1 MALLVVTGLLSLSA
15 GMGIGALLPPHHQ
28 HSTKKET
35 VPHIKLL
42 SPQSPIPQRV
52 SVMSRKAVANKK
64 KVATKQ
70 VLPND
75 KILDFTDFDKSLLK
89 LVENKSQAVKN
100 QPQTPP
106 PPPPQLKGGQSTLR
120 KSVVDNSEFYSPPTV
135 VEDQLQGGAT
145 NNKKPQFETSWF

>member
-28 HSTKKET
+28 HSTKTET

-52 SVMSRKAVANKK
+52 SVPSRKAVPNK

-89 LVENKSQAVKN
+89 LVENKSQSVKK
-100 QPQTPP
+100 PL
-106 PPPPQLKGGQSTLR
+106 PQLQGGQSTLR
-120 KSVVDNSEFYSPPTV
+120 KSVVENSEFYSPPTV
-135 VEDQLQGGAT
+135 LEEQLQGGAI
-145 NNKKPQFETSWF
+145 KKRQFETSWF